1 MVSLP
6 YLRENTA
13 KIRENKRK
21 LASKLH
27 RSADFRLSCL
37 PPAQE
42 SAPGNWKHSR
52 RVKGGRDLTKY
63 CTPDTGEVIIVC
75 SSTGV

>member
-1 MVSLP
+1 MIYLP

-13 KIRENKRK
+13 KIRENW
-21 LASKLH
+21 
-27 RSADFRLSCL
+27 RLNPAARPTSGLFNVCV

-42 SAPGNWKHSR
+42 SAPGN
-52 RVKGGRDLTKY
+52 VKAGRDLHEY
-63 CTPDTGEVIIVC
+63 CTPDTGGVIIVC